1 MSETNAVEIAR
12 IKNALFCLWVGS
24 IFGIAALAVTSF
36 WRAVAIVMVVS
47 VSCYLN
53 VGRKTLSILVVPVLL
68 FGLLE
73 MFDVHLTWDGIR
85 EAAHQMTASR

>member
-1 MSETNAVEIAR
+1 MSEAAIEVAR

-24 IFGIAALAVTSF
+24 IFGIAALAVASF
-36 WRAVAIVMVVS
+36 WRAVAIIVVVS

-68 FGLLE
+68 FSLLE
-73 MFDVHLTWDGIR
+73 MFDVHLTWDDVR
-85 EAAHQMTASR
+85 ATAHQMTAGR